1 MFEIH
6 KGGTH
11 LKHEHANNNDA
22 HIQDERRSS
31 TRMSGERFF
40 ASFATHRIDV
50 PYVEVTVVARSRQQ
64 AKQIA
69 RELVAPLGLSHPEI
83 D

>member
-1 MFEIH
+1 M
-6 KGGTH
+6 
-11 LKHEHANNNDA
+11 
-22 HIQDERRSS
+22 ERN
-31 TRMSGERFF
+31 TRTQIAIYETAAAQTLEAPSQRFY

-50 PYVEVTVVARSRQQ
+50 PFVEVTVVACSRQQ

-69 RELVAPLGLSHPEI
+69 REVVAPLGLNHAEI

>member
-1 MFEIH
+1 MERNTRTQVAIH
-6 KGGTH
+6 ESEAAQTPN
-11 LKHEHANNNDA
+11 AP
-22 HIQDERRSS
+22 S
-31 TRMSGERFF
+31 ERFY
-40 ASFATHRIDV
+40 ASFATHRTDV

-69 RELVAPLGLSHPEI
+69 RTMMQPIGLQECEI

>member
-1 MFEIH
+1 MQN
-6 KGGTH
+6 
-11 LKHEHANNNDA
+11 KHTVKRITDSHA
-22 HIQDERRSS
+22 QDEHS
-31 TRMSGERFF
+31 TETRNQRFF

-69 RELVAPLGLSHPEI
+69 REVVRPLGLHSLEV